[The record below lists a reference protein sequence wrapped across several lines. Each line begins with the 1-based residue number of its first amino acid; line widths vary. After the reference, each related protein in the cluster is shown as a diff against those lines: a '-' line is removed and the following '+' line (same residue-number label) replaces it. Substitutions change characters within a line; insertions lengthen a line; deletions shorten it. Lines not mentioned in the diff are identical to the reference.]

1 MLKPKIFPLFL
12 IKSRRPKALEIKGNK
27 KIKESK
33 KVLAQ
38 PKSDISKSWRAI
50 KEKGWEKRRQE
61 AEKEMAQI

>member
-38 PKSDISKSWRAI
+38 PKSDISKSW
-50 KEKGWEKRRQE
+50 
-61 AEKEMAQI
+61 